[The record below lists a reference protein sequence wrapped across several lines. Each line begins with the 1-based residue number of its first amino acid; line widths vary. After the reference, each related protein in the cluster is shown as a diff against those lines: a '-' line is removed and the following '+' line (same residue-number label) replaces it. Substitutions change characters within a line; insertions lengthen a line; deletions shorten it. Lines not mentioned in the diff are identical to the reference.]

1 MINNVV
7 IVSGGQQSDS
17 VIRVHVSI
25 LFQILSAF
33 RLSGNI
39 EQNSLFLG
47 SVDLCWLSILFFKKL
62 FILHWGIAD

>member
-1 MINNVV
+1 MINNVAL
-7 IVSGGQQSDS
+7 VSVVQGSDS
-17 VIRVHVSI
+17 VIHIHVSI
-25 LFQILSAF
+25 LFQILSPF
-33 RLSGNI
+33 RLSGNT